1 MSIIDKIKATA
12 KKVVKETSEILLN
25 ISNHVV
31 KNANKYAALGLFGVA
46 TYFGISATVLSGSDS
61 INLLLT
67 LVGLFASGSI
77 ELEDF
82 TNEREDEDAIFF
94 VAIAS
99 ITTLFVADASTAD
112 AILGTLPDV
121 EMLQHIS
128 SYFLLNAKDTM
139 NDIEAASRLLLIKI
153 KNSPEQII
161 NIMKEYTLDNNSFNE
176 NNEVLSSLDNIIQ
189 SGLLSNQPQPL
200 RVKVNNGISI

>member
-1 MSIIDKIKATA
+1 VSIIDKIKASA
-12 KKVVKETSEILLN
+12 KNVVKETSEILLN
-25 ISNHVV
+25 ISNHVI
-31 KNANKYAALGLFGVA
+31 KNSNKYAALGLFGLA
-46 TYFGISATVLSGSDS
+46 SYLGINASILSGSDS
-61 INLLLT
+61 IILLLT

-82 TNEREDEDAIFF
+82 TNEKEDEDAIFF

-99 ITTLFVADASTAD
+99 ITTLFVSDASTAD
-112 AILGTLPDV
+112 AILGILPDV

-139 NDIEAASRLLLIKI
+139 NDIEAVSRLLLIKI

-161 NIMKEYTLDNNSFNE
+161 EIMKEYTDNNSFNK
-176 NNEVLSSLDNIIQ
+176 NNEVISSLDNIIK

-200 RVKVNNGISI
+200 RIKANNGISI